1 MRNIV
6 QNESRESS
14 LAMPSQNNV
23 SETNERTYRQH
34 NYAAMGTVRKSSAE
48 RARLLCRDVAPSP
61 KVIGLPLDAAG
72 VLPY

>member
-23 SETNERTYRQH
+23 SETNERIYRQH
-34 NYAAMGTVRKSSAE
+34 DFCGDGNWSYFE
-48 RARLLCRDVAPSP
+48 RCMDVAIIE
-61 KVIGLPLDAAG
+61 K
-72 VLPY
+72 

>member
-34 NYAAMGTVRKSSAE
+34 DLCSDGNWSSFG
-48 RARLLCRDVAPSP
+48 RSRGVALFE
-61 KVIGLPLDAAG
+61 KK
-72 VLPY
+72 